1 MPADKS
7 MRQRL
12 RCATTTTTTRSRNAT
27 CLHPFEALHRLFCSL
42 LLMPLLVL
50 LLLSQLSIDID
61 NSLLSGRGGLRMLVA
76 ASQSGIYIDNGVDQ
90 TIMHR
95 ALDEDDKMNVSYEI
109 LEFLGLAE
117 RPRRKHGHLSLR
129 KSAPQFLLDVYHRLT
144 EEENSEAP
152 SRAKRDLEEQENF
165 ITDLDKQAID
175 QSDIIMTFLNKN
187 HHVDEVRHEHG
198 RRLWFDVSDVPN
210 DNYLMMAE
218 LRIYQ
223 NPAQGKWLTSGREFT
238 ISVYSIVNMEGQRE
252 LEVLSSVNT
261 TSDYQGWLE
270 LNVTQGLDIWLHD
283 HKSNK
288 GLYIGAHAVNKPER
302 EVKLDDIGLV
312 HPKGDDEYQ
321 PFMIGFFRGP
331 ELIKSTNHHS
341 RKKRNTPH
349 VRRRKKSEMI
359 NPFLDGTV
367 ENMRSCQIQTLY
379 IDFKDLGWNDWI
391 IAPEGY
397 GAFYCSGECNFP
409 LNAHMNATNHA
420 IVQTLVHLLEPKK
433 VPKPCCAPT
442 RLGALPVLYHLNEEN
457 VNLKKYKNMI
467 VKSCGCH

>member
-1 MPADKS
+1 MWCKILTNKLWRHHNRFK
-7 MRQRL
+7 MMLQWKRL
-12 RCATTTTTTRSRNAT
+12 I
-27 CLHPFEALHRLFCSL
+27 L
-42 LLMPLLVL
+42 LPILVI
-50 LLLSQLSIDID
+50 LLSNLSIKNI
-61 NSLLSGRGGLRMLVA
+61 LVS
-76 ASQSGIYIDNGVDQ
+76 ASQSGIYIDNGLDQ
-90 TIMHR
+90 TVMQR
-95 ALDEDDKMNVSYEI
+95 TLDEDDKIHVSYEI

-117 RPRRKHGHLSLR
+117 RPRRKHSHLSLR

-144 EEENSEAP
+144 EEETAESL
-152 SRAKRDLEEQENF
+152 SRSKRDLQEQENF
-165 ITDLDKQAID
+165 ITDLDKKAID

-198 RRLWFDVSDVPN
+198 RRLWFDVSDENVPDN
-210 DNYLMMAE
+210 NYLMMAE

-223 NPAQGKWLTSGREFT
+223 NPAHGKWMTSNKEFT
-238 ISVYSIVNMEGQRE
+238 ISVYSIVNMDGQRE
-252 LEVLSSVNT
+252 LEILSSVNT

-270 LNVTQGLDIWLHD
+270 LNVTEGLALWL
-283 HKSNK
+283 KNQEENK
-288 GLYIGAHAVNKPER
+288 GLYIGAHAVHKPER

-312 HPKGDDEYQ
+312 HPKGTSDDEYQ

-331 ELIKSTNHHS
+331 ELIKTAKTHS
-341 RKKRNTPH
+341 RKKRNTQH
-349 VRRRKKSEMI
+349 VRRRKKSEMV
-359 NPFLDGTV
+359 NPLFEGPV
-367 ENMRSCQIQTLY
+367 ESMRSCQIQTLY
-379 IDFKDLGWNDWI
+379 IDFKDLGWHDWI

-397 GAFYCSGECNFP
+397 GAFYCAGECNFP

-420 IVQTLVHLLEPKK
+420 IVQTLVHLMEPKK

>member
-1 MPADKS
+1 MSFYSKLTAQF
-7 MRQRL
+7 RI
-12 RCATTTTTTRSRNAT
+12 
-27 CLHPFEALHRLFCSL
+27 ALTPSLARLFCL
-42 LLMPLLVL
+42 IILTVL
-50 LLLSQLSIDID
+50 LSCLAPYNPSSI
-61 NSLLSGRGGLRMLVA
+61 LVS
-76 ASQSGIYIDNGVDQ
+76 ASQSGIYVDNGHDQ

-95 ALDEDDKMNVSYEI
+95 TLDEEEKVAASYEI
-109 LEFLGLAE
+109 LEFLGLPE
-117 RPRRKHGHLSLR
+117 RPRRKHSHLSLR
-129 KSAPQFLLDVYHRLT
+129 KSAPQFLLDVYHRLK
-144 EEENSEAP
+144 EEENNDEPAP
-152 SRAKRDLEEQENF
+152 LVRSKRDLQEQENF
-165 ITDLDKQAID
+165 ITDLDKKAID

-198 RRLWFDVSDVPN
+198 RRLWFDVSDVPD

-218 LRIYQ
+218 LRMYQ
-223 NPAQGKWLTSGREFT
+223 NPSQGKWATTGKEFT
-238 ISVYSIVNMEGQRE
+238 ITVYSIVKTNGHERE
-252 LEVLSSVNT
+252 LEALSSINT
-261 TSDYQGWLE
+261 TADYQGWLE
-270 LNVTQGLDIWLHD
+270 MNVTEGLSAWLQD
-283 HKSNK
+283 PKDNR
-288 GLYIGAHAVNKPER
+288 GIYIGAHAVAKPDR

-331 ELIKSTNHHS
+331 ELIKTVKRHS
-341 RKKRNTPH
+341 RQKRNTHP
-349 VRRRKKSEMI
+349 RRRKKTDIVNPLIDGPSES
-359 NPFLDGTV
+359 V
-367 ENMRSCQIQTLY
+367 RSCQMQTLY
-379 IDFKDLGWNDWI
+379 IDFKDLGWRDWI

-397 GAFYCSGECNFP
+397 GAYYCSGECNFP